1 VAETLQFD
9 LNWKPEPQ
17 LYSKEQASIFLGVG
31 VRTINR
37 LLRKKE
43 LVRRR
48 IGGRVLIPVTSL
60 RAFLTKDHA
69 TGYQDDSK
77 KLALDTVSGN

>member
-9 LNWKPEPQ
+9 LKWKPEPA
-17 LYSKEQASIFLGVG
+17 LYSKQQASIFLGVG

-43 LVRRR
+43 LVRRK
-48 IGGRVLIPVTSL
+48 IGGRTLIPVTSL

-69 TGYQDDSK
+69 TGYQDEK
-77 KLALDTVSGN
+77 RQ